1 MKRFAG
7 IRRLKERR
15 LKFFRMANWRN
26 GGIRSK
32 FGANAADLRDVFLD
46 RSQRRSYSRYR
57 VSCPLKWQLKPIR
70 SVVFSQQEV
79 LMKKLLVALVIAIAA
94 TFVGVANA
102 QKLSVDV
109 NAKDPRLFALED
121 LRPGMKGVARTVFS
135 GAEPQEFGVEILGV
149 LPGFPGPRQ
158 SAIIAKLTGSNVE
171 KTGVFAGM
179 SGSPVYIDGRLVGA
193 IAFSFPFSKEP
204 IAGITPIKQMIDL
217 FEKGN
222 VNETQRPR
230 EPRAISFAQLAS
242 TDWKPTL
249 PKPAFTGAPLIASVS
264 QGSPL
269 ISLMGQQMAP
279 IATPIVFSGISQE
292 ALSLFAPQLMAN
304 GLLPV
309 SGVGGSAAITTLGE
323 ANEKTLAPGTS
334 VSVQLVR
341 GDYSIAASGT
351 VTFRDG
357 DRIYAFGHPFLSLGA
372 SDMPMTETTVV
383 TVIPNVNNS
392 FKLSV
397 PGQMMGAISQDRAS
411 GVFGHLGRAPK
422 MIPVKINLHTSRDRT
437 ETYSYE
443 IANDAFLTPLLLNIS
458 VFNTITSSERALGE
472 STISIKGQIK
482 VKGQENVQLDQRFS
496 SANSPILAAGS
507 VAAPIASL
515 LSSGFDDVQIDG
527 VNLDISST
535 DTKHTATLERIALD
549 RTEVRRGEKI
559 EIQAYVRTE
568 AGKPFVQ
575 RIPVQI
581 PEDATPG
588 QLLIFV
594 GDGGALQEGSAA
606 KAFVPQDLGQLVKA
620 INKVKKSDRLYVK
633 LFRITPGAIIGTDEL
648 PNLPPSVV
656 ATLNSDRT
664 SGGYTPTVLSPVY
677 EMELPP
683 AEFVISG
690 QQLIGIDVVR

>member
-1 MKRFAG
+1 
-7 IRRLKERR
+7 
-15 LKFFRMANWRN
+15 MA
-26 GGIRSK
+26 S
-32 FGANAADLRDVFLD
+32 FSALA
-46 RSQRRSYSRYR
+46 QR
-57 VSCPLKWQLKPIR
+57 Q
-70 SVVFSQQEV
+70 
-79 LMKKLLVALVIAIAA
+79 A
-94 TFVGVANA
+94 T
-102 QKLSVDV
+102 SD
-109 NAKDPRLFALED
+109 KDPRLFALED

-135 GAEPQEFGVEILGV
+135 GTETQEFGVEILGV

-158 SAIIAKLTGSNVE
+158 SAIIARLSGSNVE

-179 SGSPVYIDGRLVGA
+179 SGSPVYVDGRLVGA

-204 IAGITPIKQMIDL
+204 IAGITPIKQMIDI
-217 FEKGN
+217 FEKGK
-222 VNETQRPR
+222 VDETHK
-230 EPRAISFAQLAS
+230 PRAPRLVSFAQLAA
-242 TDWKPTL
+242 TEWKPTL
-249 PKPAFTGAPLIASVS
+249 PKQAVTATSLIAPVS
-264 QGSPL
+264 AGSPL
-269 ISLMGQQMAP
+269 VALMGQQMIP
-279 IATPIVFSGISQE
+279 IATPVVFSGISQE
-292 ALSLFAPQLMAN
+292 SLSLFAPQLMAN

-309 SGVGGSAAITTLGE
+309 SGAGGSAAITPLGE
-323 ANEKTLAPGTS
+323 ANEKTLTPGTS
-334 VSVQLVR
+334 LSVQLVR

-372 SDMPMTETTVV
+372 ADMPMTETSVV
-383 TVIPNVNNS
+383 TVIANVNNS

-397 PGQMMGAISQDRAS
+397 PGQMMGAISQDRAA
-411 GVFGHLGRAPK
+411 GVFGSLGRAPK

-443 IANDAFLTPLLLNIS
+443 VANDSFLTPLLLNIT

-472 STISIKGQIK
+472 STITIKGEIK
-482 VKGQENVQLDQRFS
+482 VKGQENVQLDRRFS
-496 SANSPILAAGS
+496 SSNSAMMAAGS
-507 VAAPIASL
+507 VATPIGSL
-515 LSSGFDDVQIDG
+515 MSSGFDDVQIDG
-527 VNLDISST
+527 VTLDISSS
-535 DTKHTATLERIALD
+535 DTKYAGTLERIALD
-549 RTEVRRGEKI
+549 RTEVRRGEKV

-568 AGKPFVQ
+568 AGKQFVQ

-588 QLLIFV
+588 QLLVFV
-594 GDGGALQEGSAA
+594 GDGSALQEGSAS
-606 KAFVPQDLGQLVKA
+606 KAFVPQDLGQLVRA

-633 LFRITPGAIIGTDEL
+633 LFRITPGAVIGTDEL

-683 AEFVISG
+683 ADFVISG

>member
-1 MKRFAG
+1 MKR
-7 IRRLKERR
+7 I
-15 LKFFRMANWRN
+15 
-26 GGIRSK
+26 
-32 FGANAADLRDVFLD
+32 
-46 RSQRRSYSRYR
+46 
-57 VSCPLKWQLKPIR
+57 
-70 SVVFSQQEV
+70 
-79 LMKKLLVALVIAIAA
+79 LLVLLALFAISTPPRSALGQ
-94 TFVGVANA
+94 TPVT
-102 QKLSVDV
+102 SD
-109 NAKDPRLFALED
+109 KDPRLFALED

-135 GAEPQEFGVEILGV
+135 GTETEEFGVEILGV

-158 SAIIAKLTGSNVE
+158 SAIIARLSGSNVE

-179 SGSPVYIDGRLVGA
+179 SGSPVYVDDRLVGA

-204 IAGITPIKQMIDL
+204 IAGITPIKQMIDI
-217 FEKGN
+217 FEKGKAD
-222 VNETQRPR
+222 ETHRPR
-230 EPRAISFAQLAS
+230 APRLVSFAQLAA
-242 TDWKPTL
+242 TEWKPTL
-249 PKPAFTGAPLIASVS
+249 PKQSVTATSLIAPVS
-264 QGSPL
+264 AESPL
-269 ISLMGQQMAP
+269 VSLMGQQMTP
-279 IATPIVFSGISQE
+279 IATPVVFSGITQE
-292 ALSLFAPQLMAN
+292 SLSLFAPQLMAN

-309 SGVGGSAAITTLGE
+309 SGAGGSAAITALGK
-323 ANEKTLAPGTS
+323 ANEKTLTPGTS
-334 VSVQLVR
+334 LSVQLVR

-372 SDMPMTETTVV
+372 ADMPMTETSVV
-383 TVIPNVNNS
+383 TVIANVNNS

-397 PGQMMGAISQDRAS
+397 PGQMMGAISQDRAP
-411 GVFGHLGRAPK
+411 GVFGSLGRAPK

-437 ETYSYE
+437 ETYTYE
-443 IANDAFLTPLLLNIS
+443 VANDSFLTPLLLNIT

-472 STISIKGQIK
+472 STISIKGEIK
-482 VKGQENVQLDQRFS
+482 VKGQENVHLDRRFS
-496 SANSPILAAGS
+496 SSNSAIMAAGS
-507 VAAPIASL
+507 VATPIGSL
-515 LSSGFDDVQIDG
+515 MSSGFDDVQIDG
-527 VNLDISST
+527 VTLDISST
-535 DTKHTATLERIALD
+535 DTKYAGTLERIALD
-549 RTEVRRGEKI
+549 RTEVRRGENV

-568 AGKPFVQ
+568 AGKQFVQ

-588 QLLIFV
+588 QLLVFV
-594 GDGGALQEGSAA
+594 GDGSALQEGSAA
-606 KAFVPQDLGQLVKA
+606 KAFVPQDLGQLVRA

-633 LFRITPGAIIGTDEL
+633 LFRITPGAVIGTDEL